1 MLAKMLINQ
10 RQRLG
15 SHLPLVL
22 NSHHNLLT
30 GWPLLIH
37 RMCNCAPLIDHVM
50 HHRINK
56 PIKLTP
62 YQQQSTC

>member
-30 GWPLLIH
+30 GWPLLISSSYVQL
-37 RMCNCAPLIDHVM
+37 CTPYPLIS
-50 HHRINK
+50 I
-56 PIKLTP
+56 
-62 YQQQSTC
+62 